1 MHFTEEQWN
10 TAYTWLCKR
19 RCNYPPNSDIWHL
32 RFNWNKVKPTLVKQ
46 LGDGC
51 YQFDPLKSLINKNG
65 ETIHLWSSRD
75 SLVLKLLTLH
85 LSTLLPVSKLCT
97 HVKAHGGLKATV
109 NQVNAQCD
117 NYKYVIRTDVKAYYA
132 SIDHHLAINQL
143 SVYIKD
149 KALLNMLWQTMNR
162 TAERGGLYKEIT
174 KGISRG
180 CSLSPLIG
188 AFFLH
193 ELDKGFEK
201 DGLFYVRY
209 MDDILIL
216 TKTRWK
222 CRRAVKQLN
231 EAFNQLQLEKHPDKT
246 FIGKVEKGF
255 DFLGYHFSPEGLSV
269 ADATVK
275 RFIEKA
281 IRLYEQ
287 ERENPQ
293 GFLQL
298 GLYVRRWVRWTDGGL
313 GPHKKNPAEAGLMSI
328 FGYLR

>member
-1 MHFTEEQWN
+1 MS
-10 TAYTWLCKR
+10 YV
-19 RCNYPPNSDIWHL
+19 S
-32 RFNWNKVKPTLVKQ
+32 V
-46 LGDGC
+46 
-51 YQFDPLKSLINKNG
+51 
-65 ETIHLWSSRD
+65 D
-75 SLVLKLLTLH
+75 S
-85 LSTLLPVSKLCT
+85 
-97 HVKAHGGLKATV
+97 
-109 NQVNAQCD
+109 NAQCD

-222 CRRAVKQLN
+222 CRGAIKQLN
-231 EAFNQLQLEKHPDKT
+231 QVFNQLKLEKHPDKT
-246 FIGKVEKGF
+246 YIGKIKNGF
-255 DFLGYHFSPEGLSV
+255 DFLGYHYNGSQLTV
-269 ADATVK
+269 ARKTV
-275 RFIEKA
+275 EKH
-281 IRLYEQ
+281 ILHWHQLYEQ
-287 ERENPQ
+287 QKKRKATSEEMAFILDR
-293 GFLQL
+293 
-298 GLYVRRWVRWTDGGL
+298 YVVRWQRW
-313 GPHKKNPAEAGLMSI
+313 AAAGLKGLTI
-328 FGYLR
+328 HNDYDFLRFSCGAYITVKGIVSQINWNYTH